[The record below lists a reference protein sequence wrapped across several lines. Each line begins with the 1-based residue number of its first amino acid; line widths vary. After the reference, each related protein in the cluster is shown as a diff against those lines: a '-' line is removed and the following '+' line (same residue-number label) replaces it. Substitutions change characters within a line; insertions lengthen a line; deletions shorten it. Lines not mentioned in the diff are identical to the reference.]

1 MVMGIK
7 MAIWKIT
14 CPYCNHCEEVR
25 IDIDDFPEKE
35 QMEFLDRIRQN
46 NPDWVR

>member
-1 MVMGIK
+1 

-14 CPYCNHCEEVR
+14 CPDCDHCEEVR

-35 QMEFLDRIRQN
+35 QREFLDRIRQN
-46 NPDWVR
+46 NPDWVK

>member
-1 MVMGIK
+1 MRRNLLKLVVV
-7 MAIWKIT
+7 ASRS
-14 CPYCNHCEEVR
+14 NHCEEVR

-35 QMEFLDRIRQN
+35 QKQFLDRIRQN